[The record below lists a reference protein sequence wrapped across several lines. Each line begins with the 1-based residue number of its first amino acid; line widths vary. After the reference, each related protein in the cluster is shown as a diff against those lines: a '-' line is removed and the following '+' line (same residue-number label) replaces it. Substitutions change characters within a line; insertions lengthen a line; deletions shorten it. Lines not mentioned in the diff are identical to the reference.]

1 MSSELPDSEFFL
13 KNLKRGIDRAA
24 AQRLAEL
31 DARSCE
37 HLHTWLVTM
46 LKENKDH
53 LFKEGYMKDTYAVL
67 RDLAD
72 ECGIIADAKQEGW
85 QEGKQEGWQAGQR
98 EGWQE
103 GSRNIIEF
111 LRNGHTLEEAEKK
124 FALH

>member
-1 MSSELPDSEFFL
+1 VVSSELPDSEFFL
-13 KNLKRGIDRAA
+13 KNLKRGIDQAA
-24 AQRLAEL
+24 AQRLTEL
-31 DARSCE
+31 DSKSRE

-46 LKENKDH
+46 LNENLDN
-53 LFKEGYMKDTYAVL
+53 LFQEGHMKDTYAVL

-72 ECGIIADAKQEGW
+72 KCGLTDDIRREGW
-85 QEGKQEGWQAGQR
+85 QEGKQEGWQAGQ
-98 EGWQE
+98 QE

>member
-1 MSSELPDSEFFL
+1 
-13 KNLKRGIDRAA
+13 
-24 AQRLAEL
+24 
-31 DARSCE
+31 
-37 HLHTWLVTM
+37 
-46 LKENKDH
+46 
-53 LFKEGYMKDTYAVL
+53 MKDTYAVL